1 MFIKSALLLL
11 WPWLLLLFDDNIEEE
26 EEEEDEDGTAEV
38 RRGIGNLSS
47 KSTSQ
52 KILLSIK

>member
-1 MFIKSALLLL
+1 MSA
-11 WPWLLLLFDDNIEEE
+11 LLLLFDDNIEEE
-26 EEEEDEDGTAEV
+26 EDEEGMAEV
-38 RRGIGNLSS
+38 RRGMGNLSS